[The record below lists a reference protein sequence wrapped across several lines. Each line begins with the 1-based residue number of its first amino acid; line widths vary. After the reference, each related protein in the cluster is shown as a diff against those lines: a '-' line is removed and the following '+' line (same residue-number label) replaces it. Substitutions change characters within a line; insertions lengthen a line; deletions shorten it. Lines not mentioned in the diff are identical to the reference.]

1 MNLSESRKWFREQH
15 PYLWLITAS
24 VVWVFSYFL
33 LLPQIRQIKLLFM
46 SDTHFEESV
55 SFFFYEVPKVLLLLY
70 AVVFVVGILRTFV
83 PPERTRVWL
92 KDRLPITG
100 HSLAAFL
107 GVITPFCSCSAVPL
121 FVGFLQSGVPL
132 GITFSFLIA
141 APMVNEVALVMLFS
155 FFGLKVA
162 LTYLVAGVSLA
173 IICGYIISKLNLEHM
188 LQDWVK
194 ELRTQQ
200 KFEQQKF
207 SFSERIS
214 AANDS
219 VNDIVCR
226 VWLYVMIGIAVG
238 AGIHGYVPERFFSGI
253 MGGSKWWSVPLAVVL
268 GIPMYSNAA
277 GIFPVAQVLLEKGA
291 ALGTTL
297 AFMMSVIGLSLPEAI
312 ILRKVLK
319 LKLILIFIGTLAIGI
334 IIVGF
339 LFNFIFQEIHL

>member
-1 MNLSESRKWFREQH
+1 MSFSLKSQELREQH
-15 PYLWLITAS
+15 PYRWVLGAS
-24 VVWVFSYFL
+24 VIWVLSYFL
-33 LLPQIRQIKLLFM
+33 LLPRIRHLGRQFLSEGHL
-46 SDTHFEESV
+46 EESV
-55 SFFFYEVPKVLLLLY
+55 SFFLYEVSKVLLLLY

-83 PPERTRVWL
+83 APERTKSWL
-92 KDRLPITG
+92 KDRLPITA

-121 FVGFLQSGVPL
+121 FVGFVQSGVPL

-173 IICGYIISKLNLEHM
+173 VICGYIIGKLNLEH
-188 LQDWVK
+188 LLEDWVK
-194 ELRTQQ
+194 DLRASPE
-200 KFEQQKF
+200 FEQQKI
-207 SFSERIS
+207 SFSERLS
-214 AANDS
+214 AGTDS
-219 VNDIVCR
+219 VADIVGR
-226 VWLYVMIGIAVG
+226 VWLYVIIGIAVG
-238 AGIHGYVPERFFSGI
+238 ASIHGYVPEGFFSSI
-253 MGGSKWWSVPLAVVL
+253 MGGSQWWSVPLAVIL

-291 ALGTTL
+291 SLGTTL

-334 IIVGF
+334 IAVGF
-339 LFNFIFQEIHL
+339 LFNFVFQEIHL